1 VTSGGVTET
10 ATVSVTINAVQD
22 TFDDNAKVTQNSG
35 ANPINVLANDFFEG
49 TEQITAVTQGTSGT
63 VAINDN
69 GTAGNLADDFVSY
82 TPNTGFFGNDTFTYT
97 VTSPTGTAETATVSV
112 AVNATPVITSNG
124 GGVTASVSI
133 PENSTAVTTVTATD
147 PDGQTVGYSI
157 AGGADSAFFGIDAT
171 GALAFI
177 TGPDFETPADAGG
190 NNVYDVTVQVSDGN
204 GGLDAQ
210 AIAVTVTDVAGATI
224 NVSNGGQ
231 TLNGTGEQELIL
243 GGSGRDAL
251 NGQAG
256 NDTLYGGNGKDALNG
271 GAGNNILTGGSAS
284 DDFLFGAD
292 ATGFNC
298 ITDFANDHLRLIEG
312 VTVRGTISTSQGIQ
326 LHLSSGGDV
335 FLSGVHV
342 SDWHQL
348 L

>member
-1 VTSGGVTET
+1 MTSGGVTET
-10 ATVSVTINAVQD
+10 ATASVTISAVQD
-22 TFDDNAKVTQNSG
+22 AFDDSATVSQNTS

-69 GTAGNLADDFVSY
+69 GTAGNTADDFVTY

-97 VTSPTGTAETATVSV
+97 VTSPTGAAETATVSV
-112 AVNATPVITSNG
+112 SVAGNATPVITSNG
-124 GGVTASVSI
+124 GGATASVSI

-147 PDGQTVGYSI
+147 PDGQTLGYSI

-177 TGPDFETPADAGG
+177 TGPDFEAPADAGA
-190 NNVYDVTVQVSDGN
+190 NNIYDVTVQVSDGN

-224 NVSNGGQ
+224 NASNGGQ

-243 GGSGRDAL
+243 GGSGKDAL
-251 NGQAG
+251 NGG
-256 NDTLYGGNGKDALNG
+256 GGDDTLYGGNGKDALNG
-271 GAGNNILTGGSAS
+271 GAGNNILTGGNAS

-292 ATGFNC
+292 ATGFNS

-312 VTVRGTISTSQGIQ
+312 VTVTGTVSTSQGIQ
-326 LHLSSGGDV
+326 LHLSSGGDMY
-335 FLSGVHV
+335 S
-342 SDWHQL
+342 WWAPATTR
-348 L
+348 